1 MLLQLMCRKR
11 CSGSLQRH
19 QGIPGPILALWKLI
33 CTFHIPSNYNGGV
46 ADPNA
51 QNQVHAWLA
60 ETWLSQKL
68 NFPVSRQRVKLTS
81 GGGYSFPAVS
91 EDEATVAIFNTS
103 LGSGKNAASK
113 LNKVRSDFYFLLLAN
128 ASRRVAVFTDRAM
141 FGLVQKEQREGRVPD
156 EIELMLVGQLPAEID
171 AVLKA
176 SQQGGGQEPLEALSR

>member
-1 MLLQLMCRKR
+1 M
-11 CSGSLQRH
+11 
-19 QGIPGPILALWKLI
+19 
-33 CTFHIPSNYNGGV
+33 

-68 NFPVSRQRVKLTS
+68 GMALARQRVKLTS

-91 EDEATVAIFNTS
+91 GDESIVAIFNTS
-103 LGSGKNAASK
+103 VGSGKNAMSK

-128 ASRRVAVFTDRAM
+128 AARRVAVFTDRAM

-156 EIELMLVGQLPAEID
+156 QIELMLVGQLPAEID
-171 AVLKA
+171 AILKA
-176 SQQGGGQEPLEALSR
+176 SQQVGNQEPLEALSR

>member
-1 MLLQLMCRKR
+1 M
-11 CSGSLQRH
+11 
-19 QGIPGPILALWKLI
+19 
-33 CTFHIPSNYNGGV
+33 

-68 NFPVSRQRVKLTS
+68 DIPVTRQRVKLSS

-91 EDEATVAIFNTS
+91 KDEGTVAIFNTS
-103 LGSGKNAASK
+103 VGSGKNAASK

-128 ASRRVAVFTDRAM
+128 AVRRVAVFTDRAM

-156 EIELMLVGQLPAEID
+156 QIELMLVSQLPAEID
-171 AVLKA
+171 VILKA
-176 SQQGGGQEPLEALSR
+176 SQQVGGQEPLEALSQ